1 MKYKSSE
8 INQHEIVYC
17 DLIVEKENKKGKRN
31 YN

>member
-17 DLIVEKENKKGKRN
+17 DLIVEKENKKEKEL
-31 YN
+31 